1 LGTGTS
7 QGVPIIGCDCVVC
20 RSKDPRNH
28 RLRTSALIQAGGKN
42 IIIDCG
48 PDFRQ
53 QMLRND
59 IREVDAILLTHEHND
74 HVIGLDD
81 VRPFNFQSK
90 RDMPIY
96 ATPGVAA
103 EVEQRFAYAFSE
115 IRYPGA
121 PSLRFFEIDKDH
133 PFEVEDLPIL
143 PIEVM
148 HGNLPVLGFRVG
160 DFTYLTDIKSISD
173 IELGK
178 VRGTKVL
185 ALGVL
190 HHTPHYSHL
199 CVEEALDLVQ
209 RIKPDQTW
217 FIHISHHMGLY
228 EEVTAQLPDGVDLA
242 YDGLSV
248 TVSGG

>member
-1 LGTGTS
+1 
-7 QGVPIIGCDCVVC
+7 
-20 RSKDPRNH
+20 
-28 RLRTSALIQAGGKN
+28 
-42 IIIDCG
+42 
-48 PDFRQ
+48 
-53 QMLRND
+53 MLRND
-59 IREVDAILLTHEHND
+59 VRQVDAILLTHEHND

-81 VRPFNFQSK
+81 VRPFNFQSQ

-96 ATPGVAA
+96 ATARVAA

-121 PSLRFFEIDKDH
+121 PALRFFPIDKDH
-133 PFEVEDLPIL
+133 PFRIADVRIR

-148 HGNLPVLGFRVG
+148 HGNLPVLGFRIG
-160 DFTYLTDIKSISD
+160 DFTYLTDIKTISD
-173 IELGK
+173 EELEK

-199 CVEEALDLVQ
+199 SVEEALGLIQ
-209 RIKPDQTW
+209 RIKPEQTW

-228 EEVTAQLPDGVDLA
+228 DEVAAQLPEGVGLA
-242 YDGLSV
+242 YDGLKVSV
-248 TVSGG
+248 LTG

>member
-1 LGTGTS
+1 
-7 QGVPIIGCDCVVC
+7 
-20 RSKDPRNH
+20 
-28 RLRTSALIQAGGKN
+28 
-42 IIIDCG
+42 
-48 PDFRQ
+48 
-53 QMLRND
+53 MLRND
-59 IREVDAILLTHEHND
+59 VRQVDAILLTHEHND

-81 VRPFNFQSK
+81 VRPFNFQSQ

-96 ATPGVAA
+96 ATARVAA

-121 PSLRFFEIDKDH
+121 PALRFFPIDKDH
-133 PFEVEDLPIL
+133 PFRIADVRIR

-148 HGNLPVLGFRVG
+148 HGNLPVLGFRIG
-160 DFTYLTDIKSISD
+160 DFTYLTDIKTISD
-173 IELGK
+173 EELEK

-199 CVEEALDLVQ
+199 SVEEALRLIQ
-209 RIKPDQTW
+209 RIKPEQTW

-228 EEVTAQLPDGVDLA
+228 DEVAAQLPEGVGLA
-242 YDGLSV
+242 YDGLKVSV
-248 TVSGG
+248 LTG

>member
-1 LGTGTS
+1 
-7 QGVPIIGCDCVVC
+7 
-20 RSKDPRNH
+20 
-28 RLRTSALIQAGGKN
+28 
-42 IIIDCG
+42 
-48 PDFRQ
+48 
-53 QMLRND
+53 MLRND